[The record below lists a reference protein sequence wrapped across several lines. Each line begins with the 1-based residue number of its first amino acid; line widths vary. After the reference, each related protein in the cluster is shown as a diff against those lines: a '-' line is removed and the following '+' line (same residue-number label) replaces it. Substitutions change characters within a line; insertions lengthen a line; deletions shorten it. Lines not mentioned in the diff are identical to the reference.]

1 MNDIAITSLISVPV
15 VAACFI
21 VGYMVKN
28 ITPLKNKYVP
38 AVVMC
43 TGIIT
48 SVILGFVNEN
58 EVDASNI
65 LNFIITGA
73 ISGLASTGSYEFIMH
88 TLKLPGN
95 KEEENEAEEGAVETV
110 TKEVVEEEAVPVE
123 NEEVVNESEA
133 KEKSDTTES
142 TDE

>member
-38 AVVMC
+38 AIVMC

-58 EVDASNI
+58 EVDAGNI

-88 TLKLPGN
+88 TLKLPGS
-95 KEEENEAEEGAVETV
+95 KEENETEEEIVETV
-110 TKEVVEEEAVPVE
+110 TKEVVENEPTPVE
-123 NEEVVNESEA
+123 NEEVVEESETQ
-133 KEKSDTTES
+133 EKSDTTKS

>member
-43 TGIIT
+43 TGIIA

-88 TLKLPGN
+88 TLKLPGA
-95 KEEENEAEEGAVETV
+95 KENEAEDEVVETV
-110 TKEVVEEEAVPVE
+110 TEEVVEEPTPVE
-123 NEEVVNESEA
+123 NEEIVEESEA
-133 KEKSDTTES
+133 NEKSDTTES

>member
-21 VGYMVKN
+21 VGYIIKN

-38 AVVMC
+38 AIVMC
-43 TGIIT
+43 VGVIA

-58 EVDASNI
+58 EVDTSNI

-88 TLKLPGN
+88 TLKLQGG
-95 KEEENEAEEGAVETV
+95 KKEENEAEEEVVETV
-110 TKEVVEEEAVPVE
+110 TEEVIDEPTPVE
-123 NEEVVNESEA
+123 NEEIVEESET
-133 KEKSDTTES
+133 EETSDTTES

>member
-21 VGYMVKN
+21 VGYIIKN

-43 TGIIT
+43 VGVIA

-58 EVDASNI
+58 EVDTSNI

-88 TLKLPGN
+88 TLKLQGG
-95 KEEENEAEEGAVETV
+95 KKEENEAGEEVVETV
-110 TKEVVEEEAVPVE
+110 TEEVVDEPTPVE
-123 NEEVVNESEA
+123 NEEIVEESETQ
-133 KEKSDTTES
+133 EKSDTTES

>member
-21 VGYMVKN
+21 VGYIIKN

-43 TGIIT
+43 TGVIA

-58 EVDASNI
+58 EVDTGNI

-88 TLKLPGN
+88 TLKLQGGE
-95 KEEENEAEEGAVETV
+95 KEENKAEEEVVETV
-110 TKEVVEEEAVPVE
+110 TEEVVDEPTPVE
-123 NEEVVNESEA
+123 NEEIVEESETQ
-133 KEKSDTTES
+133 EKSDTTES